1 MDLHRSA
8 SRYFGVP
15 VPARV
20 ADALDDRLLEYWV
33 GERGPLVDAHLAIN
47 YPYFGAIDKSLSG
60 FVVIDDEGDD
70 YTLLDLRGSGRV
82 WWQSHETREL
92 ELWFDSFD
100 DWLAYRDELERAE
113 ANDEDERS
121 RFDIR
126 DSFRSPSSAADSE
139 PDPTSAELAKRY
151 QWLMWLLAQ
160 PLLRDGQPMQSAD
173 DLASSAAGHFL
184 HLWNAADARKVLE
197 VELPLLHRDPH
208 LSIYWLLHTGLLM
221 QDDDR
226 ARVLAE
232 IGRAE
237 ERSDLLDAFAEVFG
251 TLAIDGDVASVPEF
265 RVRRSLLQQYVASDD
280 EARTRAALTAMEMAP
295 EHVPLGRAS
304 WIVHGLN
311 NGTLT
316 AEQVRAALDR
326 MPVTTG
332 TALVR
337 AEADRLAGHD
347 HSPAADTLVRLL
359 LTSTCAWSTR
369 VWALSVV
376 TPLVRDGAA
385 LAAAAGELLGKDP
398 HSGACLIALR
408 RAHELCETEPVLTRA
423 ELDLRWAD
431 AQISSSY
438 LQRLG
443 DAAGDHAAILAEID
457 GAELSELVAQRV
469 LRRADV
475 EDSPAEVI
483 EWALS
488 AMLGSAHAERAALAA
503 TGIEHLPAEVRTRV
517 VQGLRVD
524 SPDSAF
530 VPVLIRLLEHT
541 PEPDASDILA
551 EMNNDELKKAVCLAL
566 APVAHHPPVFDEL
579 MRLAGLPAPAST
591 VEALWQQLFD
601 SSKKHCVL
609 RRASPEQAVRA
620 AAAMIDT
627 IVAHPGIGA
636 RNVAGHQLYRFQHS
650 GAHDFLIE
658 ALDDY
663 GRRYADSDPV
673 HSVALSHGQTV
684 DDQLEDVV
692 ANLYSAVRNLN
703 SDTARTALIER
714 LFTERR
720 SIWRMGNALGEI
732 FSAEVHRDVMRRL
745 HDRHDHR
752 AAAHYANAVTD
763 HVKQRWPMVELLRE
777 ISDWATPQD
786 ETEQRVFKYAL
797 AVGIIA
803 ALEADEYGL
812 VRTAYA
818 TWESIAVDAIEP
830 DNLSRGREW
839 ADPLIS
845 DDMRAQLA
853 NVLSGEADSARRD
866 LLDKGERAR
875 AAGRPLARI
884 GDDDLGTLAGTT
896 VRRRLLTDRITG
908 EVWFLDSDGD
918 IHAFDGFGMSD
929 GTPFQSS
936 RIGHSGMR
944 EFLGEGR
951 EQSARALLWTVSGNE
966 FVELVRYL
974 DQIVY
979 RWGVNNGRFDT
990 VGLTFPDPATA
1001 ENAFTRMKTTCA
1013 AAKYTESDPWYLP
1026 GRAAILR
1033 TFYRPDADSERLM
1046 AFDRPRFAVD
1056 AALAAAHERRELEL
1070 YRDGA
1075 ALSKLEW
1082 VTWNGYRVREEL
1094 TVAEWVRA
1102 RIRVDNQDPAWHV
1115 AALGEIAEYLTAQGF
1130 TAHSPGLHGFEVEV
1144 GPPASP
1150 EDIDALEAELAAPL
1164 PAILRTLWERIGYAE
1179 WRIGETGLRLLCPA
1193 EVRQERARM
1202 RKLGAKYTAAL
1213 RGEQQLEWEP
1223 VLSAMSALVVG
1234 LDGTVDTVFSDV
1246 SPSSDDRVF
1255 MYLDQ
1260 HPAEAWWE
1268 KSLSWILASSFL
1280 SRFAHHLEQAAPE
1293 TMMLFGGQRRGPE
1306 LTRRYFE
1313 AAGPH
1318 GTKFWEIVTD
1328 PGLDTVATRHGREG
1342 AVGTVNTK
1350 RYGDPVK
1357 AAAQAAK
1364 TIAAKQKSGYR
1375 ETAD

>member
-1 MDLHRSA
+1 MDLHQSA
-8 SRYFGVP
+8 TRYFGVP
-15 VPARV
+15 VPAHV
-20 ADALDDRLLEYWV
+20 ADAIDDRLLEYWV
-33 GERGPLVDAHLAIN
+33 GDRGPLVDAHLAIN

-82 WWQSHETREL
+82 WWQNHETREL

-100 DWLAYRDELERAE
+100 DWLAYLDELERAE

-121 RFDIR
+121 KFDIR
-126 DSFRSPSSAADSE
+126 DSFRPPTSAADSE
-139 PDPTSAELAKRY
+139 PAPTSAELAERY
-151 QWLMWLLAQ
+151 QWLVWLLAQ
-160 PLLRDGQPMQSAD
+160 PLLRDGKPMQSAE
-173 DLASSAAGHFL
+173 DLASSAAGHFT
-184 HLWNAADARKVLE
+184 HLWSDTDAARKVFE
-197 VELPLLHRDPH
+197 VELPLLHQDPH
-208 LSIYWLLHTGLLM
+208 LAVYWLLHTSLLA

-232 IGRAE
+232 IGRAG
-237 ERSDLLDAFAEVFG
+237 ERSDLLDAFAGVFG
-251 TLAIDGDVASVPEF
+251 TLAVDGDVASVPEF
-265 RVRRSLLQQYVASDD
+265 RVRRSLLQQFVASDD
-280 EARTRAALTAMEMAP
+280 EARIRAALTAMEMAP
-295 EHVPLGRAS
+295 EHLPLSRAT
-304 WIVHGLN
+304 WIVHGLGS
-311 NGTLT
+311 GTLT
-316 AEQVRAALDR
+316 AEQVGATLDR
-326 MPVTTG
+326 LPVTTG
-332 TALVR
+332 TALAR
-337 AEADRLAGHD
+337 AEADRQAGRD

-359 LTSTCAWSTR
+359 PTSTCAWPIR
-369 VWALSVV
+369 VWALSVA

-398 HSGACLIALR
+398 YSGACLTALR

-423 ELDLRWAD
+423 ELDLRLAD
-431 AQISSSY
+431 AQTSSSY

-443 DAAGDHAAILAEID
+443 DGDHVAVLAEID
-457 GAELSELVAQRV
+457 GAGLSELVAQRV
-469 LRRADV
+469 LLRADID
-475 EDSPAEVI
+475 ESHAEVI
-483 EWALS
+483 EWALD
-488 AMLGSAHAERAALAA
+488 AMLASAHPDRAALAA
-503 TGIEHLPAEVRTRV
+503 TGIEHLPAAVRTRV

-530 VPVLIRLLEHT
+530 VPVLLRLLEHT

-551 EMNNDELKKAVCLAL
+551 EMSNDELKKAVCLAL

-579 MRLAGLPAPAST
+579 LRLADLPAPAST

-601 SSKKHCVL
+601 SNKEQSVL
-609 RRASPEQAVRA
+609 LRASPEQAVRA

-627 IVAHPGIGA
+627 IVSHPGISA
-636 RNVAGHQLYRFQHS
+636 RNVAGHQLYRFRHP
-650 GAHDFLIE
+650 GAQDFLIA

-663 GRRYADSDPV
+663 GRRYADSDPA
-673 HSVALSHGQTV
+673 HSVVLSHGQTV

-732 FSAEVHRDVMRRL
+732 FSAEVHRDVMGRL
-745 HDRHDHR
+745 SDRYDHR

-763 HVKQRWPMVELLRE
+763 HVKQRWPLVELLRE
-777 ISDWATPQD
+777 IIDWTTPLD

-797 AVGIIA
+797 VVGIIA
-803 ALEADEYGL
+803 ALEADEYDL

-818 TWESIAVDAIEP
+818 RWESIAADAIEP

-839 ADPLIS
+839 DDPLTS
-845 DDMRAQLA
+845 DDMRARLA
-853 NVLSGEADSARRD
+853 NVLSGEADSARRA

-884 GDDDLGTLAGTT
+884 SDDDLGTLAGTT
-896 VRRRLLTDRITG
+896 VRRRLLTDRGTG
-908 EVWFLDSDGD
+908 EVWFLDPDGD
-918 IHAFDGFGMSD
+918 IHAFDGFGMYD
-929 GTPFQSS
+929 VPFQPSP
-936 RIGHSGMR
+936 IGYHGMQG
-944 EFLGEGR
+944 FLGERR
-951 EQSARALLWTVSGNE
+951 EQSERALLWTASGNE

-974 DQIVY
+974 DRIVY

-990 VGLTFPDPATA
+990 IGLTFPDPAAA
-1001 ENAFTRMKTTCA
+1001 ENAFTRMKATCA

-1026 GRAAILR
+1026 GRAAIMR
-1033 TFYRPDADSERLM
+1033 TFRRPDADSERLM
-1046 AFDRPRFAVD
+1046 AFDRPQFAVD
-1056 AALAAAHERRELEL
+1056 PELAVAHERRELEL
-1070 YRDGA
+1070 YRDGG

-1082 VTWNGYRVREEL
+1082 VTWNGYRVREDL

-1102 RIRVDNQDPAWHV
+1102 RIRDDSRDPAWHV
-1115 AALGEIAEYLTAQGF
+1115 AALAEFAEYLVAQGF
-1130 TAHSPGLHGFEVEV
+1130 TEHSPGLHGFSAEV
-1144 GPPASP
+1144 GPPAP
-1150 EDIDALEAELAAPL
+1150 AEDIDALEAELTAPL

-1179 WRIGETGLRLLCPA
+1179 WRIGEFGLRLLCPA

-1202 RKLGAKYTAAL
+1202 RKLGAKYAAAL
-1213 RGEQQLEWEP
+1213 RGEQQLEWDP
-1223 VLSAMSALVVG
+1223 VLSAMSALVVCF
-1234 LDGTVDTVFSDV
+1234 DGTVDTVFSDV

-1268 KSLSWILASSFL
+1268 RSLSWILASSFL
-1280 SRFAHHLEQAAPE
+1280 TRFAYHLEDAAPE
-1293 TMMLFGGQRRGPE
+1293 TTVLFGGQRRGPG

-1313 AAGPH
+1313 ATGPH

-1328 PGLDTVATRHGREG
+1328 PGLDTVATRHGKEG
-1342 AVGTVNTK
+1342 TAGTVNTK
-1350 RYGDPVK
+1350 RHGTPAK
-1357 AAAQAAK
+1357 AAAHAAK
-1364 TIAAKQKSGYR
+1364 TIAAKQKSGYQ
-1375 ETAD
+1375 EAVD